1 MLWPAAEHRS
11 WSEAEAPAEAPE
23 RAWAHHPAEAP
34 AQAAESAELRAQ
46 AQHCGEYPWKNQA

>member
-23 RAWAHHPAEAP
+23 RAWAQHPAEAL
-34 AQAAESAELRAQ
+34 AESAELRAQ
-46 AQHCGEYPWKNQA
+46 AQHYGEYPWKNQA